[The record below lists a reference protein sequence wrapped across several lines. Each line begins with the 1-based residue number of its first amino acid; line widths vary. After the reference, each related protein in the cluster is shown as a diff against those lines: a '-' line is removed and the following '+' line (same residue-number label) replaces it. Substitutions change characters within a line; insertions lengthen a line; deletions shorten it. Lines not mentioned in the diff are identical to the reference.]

1 MYSTGVNPD
10 RITVSVIQHR
20 LEGIVQE
27 MGEAMLRTAYSQ
39 ILNSSRDFS
48 TAVFDGHGRLA
59 AQAEHVPIH
68 VGALPWAVASIADFF
83 KGRIQPGDMF
93 LLNDPYHGN
102 NHLPDLTVLLPVF
115 VGERLTFW
123 SINRAH
129 QHDIGG
135 ATHGTYNPAATEIW
149 QEGIR
154 ITPLKLY
161 DRGELRDDVMQMVA
175 TNVRHPRDFLG
186 DLRAMIGSARVGERR
201 LLALVDEYGVDT
213 VTATVGEILD
223 GAERQARQCVRGWKD
238 GVYRGESILDDDGH
252 GITDIHIRA
261 TVTKRGD
268 GIVVDLSDCDPQVI
282 GFVNSSFPNTMSSV
296 HMAFAYLIDPRTPK
310 NEGTFRPVTVKAKE
324 GTIVWPRSPAPVT
337 LSTNHC
343 AQEIAE
349 AIIKALAP
357 SCPDRAIAGWSRRFR
372 IAIQGVNPR
381 TKRPFI
387 WHLFHARGGGGASP
401 VGDGWET
408 AGEGQAAG
416 GIKFGSVEVA
426 ETRFPLFFKQH
437 EFRPDSAGD
446 GRFRGGVGSVL
457 ELRMETTE
465 PAKGNTAGDGVRH
478 PSYGIL
484 GGRDGLPHRY
494 RMIAR
499 GATREL
505 KTKEIGIPILPGAVF
520 LIHSA
525 GGGGYGDPRQRDPAA
540 RAQDAENGLVHRKNG
555 NGRRP
560 GAARGRRT
568 R

>member
-1 MYSTGVNPD
+1 VTPD

-20 LEGIVQE
+20 LVAIVEE

-68 VGALPWAVASIADFF
+68 VGALPWAVASIAEFF

-115 VGERLTFW
+115 VGEQLTFW

-135 ATHGTYNPAATEIW
+135 ATHGTYNPGATEIW

-154 ITPLKLY
+154 IPPLKLY

-175 TNVRHPRDFLG
+175 TNVRHARDFLG
-186 DLRAMIGSARVGERR
+186 DVRAMIGSARVGERR
-201 LLALVDEYGVDT
+201 LVKLVDEYGVDT
-213 VTATVGEILD
+213 VTAAVGEILD
-223 GAERQARQCVRGWKD
+223 GAERQARQCIHRWKD
-238 GVYRGESILDDDGH
+238 GVYHGESILDDDGH

-268 GIVVDLSDCDPQVI
+268 GLIVDLTDSDPQVI
-282 GFVNSSFPNTMSSV
+282 GFVNSSYPNTMSAV
-296 HMAFAYLIDPRTPK
+296 HMALAYLIDPRTPK
-310 NEGTFRPVTVKAKE
+310 NEGTFRPVTVKARQ
-324 GTIVWPRSPAPVT
+324 GTVVWPFPPAPVT

-349 AIIKALAP
+349 AFIKALAP
-357 SCPDRAIAGWSRRFR
+357 SCPDRVIAGWSRRFR
-372 IAIQGVNPR
+372 IAIQGMNPR

-416 GIKFGSVEVA
+416 GIKFGSIEVA
-426 ETRFPLFFKQH
+426 ETRFPLFFKRH
-437 EFRPDSAGD
+437 EFRPGSFGD
-446 GRFRGGVGSVL
+446 GRFRGGVGSIL
-457 ELRMETTE
+457 ELHMETTE
-465 PAKGNTAGDGVRH
+465 PAKGNTAGDGVRY
-478 PSYGIL
+478 PAYGIL

-494 RMIAR
+494 RMISR
-499 GATREL
+499 RRTRFL
-505 KTKEIGIPILPGAVF
+505 KTKEVGVPILPGTVF
-520 LIHSA
+520 LIESA
-525 GGGGYGDPRQRDPAA
+525 GGGGYGSPEARDPLA
-540 RAQDAENGLVHRKNG
+540 RGADRDNGFVTRQNGHRVS
-555 NGRRP
+555 
-560 GAARGRRT
+560 AARGKRR
-568 R
+568 

>member
-1 MYSTGVNPD
+1 MTPD

-20 LEGIVQE
+20 LEAIVQE

-48 TAVFDGHGRLA
+48 TAVFDGEGRLA

-68 VGALPWAVASIADFF
+68 VGALPGAVQSIAEFF
-83 KGRIQPGDMF
+83 KGRIEPGDVF

-115 VGERLTFW
+115 VDERLAFW

-161 DRGELRDDVMQMVA
+161 DHGDLRDDVMQMVA

-201 LLALVDEYGVDT
+201 LLKLVDDYGRDT
-213 VTATVGEILD
+213 VTAAVGEILD
-223 GAERQARQCVRGWKD
+223 SAERQARQCIRGWKD
-238 GVYRGESILDDDGH
+238 GVFRGESILDDDGH

-268 GIVVDLSDCDPQVI
+268 RLVVDLTDCDRQVI
-282 GFVNSSFPNTMSSV
+282 GFVNSSYPNTMSAV
-296 HMAFAYLIDPRTPK
+296 HMALAYLIDPRTPK
-310 NEGTFRPVTVKAKE
+310 NEGTFRPVTVKAKQ
-324 GTIVWPRSPAPVT
+324 GTVVWPFPPAPVT

-357 SCPDRAIAGWSRRFR
+357 SCPDRVIAGWSRRFR
-372 IAIQGVNPR
+372 IAIQGQNPR

-387 WHLFHARGGGGASP
+387 WHLFHARGGGGASIA
-401 VGDGWET
+401 GDGWET

-426 ETRFPLFFKQH
+426 ETRFPLFFALH
-437 EFRPDSAGD
+437 EFRPGSAGD

-457 ELRMETTE
+457 ELRVETTE
-465 PAKGNTAGDGVRH
+465 PGKANTAGDGVRH
-478 PSYGIL
+478 AAYGVL
-484 GGRDGLPHRY
+484 GGKDGLPHRY
-494 RMIAR
+494 RMLSR
-499 GATREL
+499 GRTRLL
-505 KTKEIGIPILPGAVF
+505 KTKEIGIPILPGTVF
-520 LIHSA
+520 LIESA
-525 GGGGYGDPRQRDPAA
+525 GGGGYGPPRA
-540 RAQDAENGLVHRKNG
+540 RAAEARAADVENGFVKRG

-560 GAARGRRT
+560 KIRSRR
-568 R
+568 RY